1 MAGDQKATGYDPKGH
16 CGVRKRGGDRAPCRL
31 SKGWGTDH
39 LGIGACRKHLGNSP
53 THRKAAQKELAAQ
66 AVEIYGLS
74 REVEPH
80 EALLEEVYRTAG
92 AVDYLQQQVRAHTG
106 DELVFGGVE
115 TASLERPASAQGDK
129 DETPA
134 SRRRNEA
141 HGAP

>member
-1 MAGDQKATGYDPKGH
+1 MVLSPPSW
-16 CGVRKRGGDRAPCRL
+16 CRPGVTLPPSIEFPDA
-31 SKGWGTDH
+31 W
-39 LGIGACRKHLGNSP
+39 
-53 THRKAAQKELAAQ
+53 
-66 AVEIYGLS
+66 V
-74 REVEPH
+74 

-106 DELVFGGVE
+106 GELVFGVVE